1 MEWCKVGEA
10 GIGWS
15 RGMGKKCG
23 AGWIGDTSGGV
34 GVRQFS

>member
-15 RGMGKKCG
+15 RGMGKKGGLGIQVGCG
-23 AGWIGDTSGGV
+23 CKTI
-34 GVRQFS
+34 